1 MAMNFIIPEYPLNWD
16 DIRREVLELDH
27 HTCQKCGSKSK
38 QLYLHHI
45 IPLSERGSNDAHNLV
60 TLCEECFK
68 ARQPDSTQKNTRHSS
83 YLYCERCDEKYDH
96 ETGLYYCPDCESFLK
111 TRIGPESGNVDHG
124 NSDLVVQ
131 HDGPHTQAPSS

>member
-60 TLCEECFK
+60 TLCEECYVKRNITRENFEKYYYESLVIMEDGPQFAYSVSGAVSGRLDTGGYLASPISGPVDLTRAFK
-68 ARQPDSTQKNTRHSS
+68 AGEIWDHSTQIQTYR
-83 YLYCERCDEKYDH
+83 
-96 ETGLYYCPDCESFLK
+96 
-111 TRIGPESGNVDHG
+111 
-124 NSDLVVQ
+124 
-131 HDGPHTQAPSS
+131 